1 MKELTGLTPS
11 DCLNI
16 LWRRR
21 WYAVVVFLLICG
33 GVVVYAKML
42 PDLYISSSV
51 ILVEPPSM
59 PREYVR
65 PSDDSSLSQLV
76 NTANQR
82 IQSRG
87 FIESLITDFSLS
99 GYGTSETFSME
110 DAVAAVRKHIEVN
123 QTSNNTF
130 SVSYKATDPQLA
142 QNITEHIGNMVI
154 QFGSL
159 DRKSSAT
166 KTVEFLEE
174 EVKENRSALKNQE
187 EKIKR
192 FRSANRG
199 QLPERS
205 EQNAANLKQL
215 KKDLEETENKLD
227 DLKVQNQFLDRRA
240 QERLMLDPLTEPL
253 YQTDSTPSSAMNSES
268 SLNPEAKLA
277 AKEAELKALLIRYQP
292 SYPDVVSLQAEVDA
306 LKKQL
311 NQDPTD
317 NSAASD
323 NSASTRPE
331 EADEDLSLDVD
342 LADIKFQAEIIKND
356 IEKLEKKR
364 ESLTSQI
371 QMYEDSAK
379 LAPELETRL
388 YELNR
393 ERERLE
399 KLWQSSVSKRDE
411 ARRTLDLEEEDAGS
425 YSIMDEASLPEL
437 PYSPNRM
444 RIALMGLFAAFVMGI
459 GASFGRELLDATL
472 STEEEVAATLKVPV
486 LVSVYE
492 ISNREARRHARKKNI
507 A

>member
-1 MKELTGLTPS
+1 
-11 DCLNI
+11 
-16 LWRRR
+16 
-21 WYAVVVFLLICG
+21 
-33 GVVVYAKML
+33 
-42 PDLYISSSV
+42 
-51 ILVEPPSM
+51 
-59 PREYVR
+59 
-65 PSDDSSLSQLV
+65 
-76 NTANQR
+76 
-82 IQSRG
+82 
-87 FIESLITDFSLS
+87 
-99 GYGTSETFSME
+99 
-110 DAVAAVRKHIEVN
+110 
-123 QTSNNTF
+123 
-130 SVSYKATDPQLA
+130 
-142 QNITEHIGNMVI
+142 
-154 QFGSL
+154 
-159 DRKSSAT
+159 
-166 KTVEFLEE
+166 LEE